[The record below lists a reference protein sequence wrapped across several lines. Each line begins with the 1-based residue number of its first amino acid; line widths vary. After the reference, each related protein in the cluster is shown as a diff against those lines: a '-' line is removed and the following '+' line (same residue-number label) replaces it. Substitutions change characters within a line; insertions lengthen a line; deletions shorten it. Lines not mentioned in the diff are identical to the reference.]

1 MKKDIDTLQ
10 EIISYRFKDISL
22 LKEALTH
29 SSFANEAKDSIVSNN
44 ERLEFLGDA
53 VLELVSSDYLF
64 KKLSNIREGELST
77 LRAKL
82 VCENSLAY
90 SANKISLGDYIF
102 LSKGMERDGGRTNPS
117 IISDAMEAVFG
128 ALYLDGGIE
137 VASRLITE
145 LVLSDAENRKKFV
158 DSKTYLQELLQAHA
172 TNVTYEVISLSGPDH
187 KPKFVVAAKINGKT
201 YKTGEGKSKKEA
213 EQNAAL
219 ETIKYIES
227 EECDFSDK

>member
-10 EIISYRFKDISL
+10 EIISYHFKDVSL

-29 SSFANEAKDSIVSNN
+29 SSFANEAKDGIVANN

-102 LSKGMERDGGRTNPS
+102 LSNGMERDGGRNNPS

-128 ALYLDGGIE
+128 AMYLDGGIE
-137 VASRLITE
+137 VASKLITE
-145 LVLSDAENRKKFV
+145 LVLSDSENRKKFV
-158 DSKTYLQELLQAHA
+158 DSKTYLQELLQAHS
-172 TNVTYEVISLSGPDH
+172 TNVTYEVVSLSGPDH
-187 KPKFVVAAKINGKT
+187 RPKFVVAAKINGKI

-227 EECDFSDK
+227 CDGIFQS